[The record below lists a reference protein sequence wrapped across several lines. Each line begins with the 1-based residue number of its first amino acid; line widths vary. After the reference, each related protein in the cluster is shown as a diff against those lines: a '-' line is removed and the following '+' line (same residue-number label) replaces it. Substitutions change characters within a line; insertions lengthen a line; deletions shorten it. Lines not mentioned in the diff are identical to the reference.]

1 MNKTTDSE
9 RPPCPVT
16 FALEV
21 FGDRWTLLVLRDV
34 LLKAR
39 YSYKALL
46 TANPGIATNI
56 LADRLKRL
64 ERRML
69 VTKERDESDARQFL
83 YKPTLLAISVIPMLV
98 EMMVWGSENGNAK
111 VDPEFK
117 RRFKSDREA
126 LIAEL
131 QSAARESAGLH
142 PR

>member
-1 MNKTTDSE
+1 
-9 RPPCPVT
+9 
-16 FALEV
+16 
-21 FGDRWTLLVLRDV
+21 
-34 LLKAR
+34 
-39 YSYKALL
+39 
-46 TANPGIATNI
+46 
-56 LADRLKRL
+56 
-64 ERRML
+64 ML